1 MLADLDA
8 ADAHTGDC
16 YSCRGMVV
24 LHQSLTVCADITAF
38 RVLGALS
45 NVEYVGNLQLLV

>member
-16 YSCRGMVV
+16 YSCRGIVV
-24 LHQSLTVCADITAF
+24 LHQSLMCADITAAL
-38 RVLGALS
+38 LGALS